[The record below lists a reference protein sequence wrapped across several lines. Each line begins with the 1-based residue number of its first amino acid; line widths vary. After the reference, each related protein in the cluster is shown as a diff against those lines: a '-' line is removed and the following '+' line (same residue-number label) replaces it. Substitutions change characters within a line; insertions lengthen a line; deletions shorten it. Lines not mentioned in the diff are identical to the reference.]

1 MLRNLKIKTRFFGN
15 KIKQISL
22 LELVSTQKG
31 IYDLKVLILKRD
43 YSNNIEKKVNSEK
56 VLLNK
61 LINKET
67 KKNFQADF
75 IFNENINLNKKP
87 SNLELNLIV
96 KEKEWKEIWNQ
107 KFNKYKKIGKYLPT
121 ISDRLFFSYLQERKL
136 NLKSKY
142 TFNNFLSSSKIVNYS
157 FQTNKKVDINSLY
170 KLLKS
175 FFKTLKSLISVPILK
190 ITPENLKIL
199 LFYYVIPNKT
209 ILKAKQNYNK
219 YIRKDDKLFKDTIL
233 RTKLIKIMSRY
244 KMILFLSKWKENNN
258 TIKLSNLNNKT
269 SSLSIPLAYKIQE
282 SLLENTNLTNQEI
295 EILRELGLSI
305 NNISEKEQRKLAIF
319 SIKTVQYNLSK
330 LIPFYKKL
338 VTLLF
343 ETDFK
348 LLLENNHL
356 KNIKIFNSNHCIKI
370 NKILANNIFNKLSL
384 NKELSIDKLTDTFDI
399 LNFRNNI
406 DKEKKLIKISTIE
419 NNIEKLSLEINISK
433 LQLEISPILNSLKI
447 SSLHK
452 IVLELVL
459 LYSELNS
466 LKEKMKIQ
474 DLFKKNYKKDIVYSL
489 TYLNKLV
496 LFFIKLK
503 KYQTVLAAKQKEFSN
518 SNYNNFKFIN
528 FKIEGLE
535 ELNLENLE
543 KFYNSYSNLKIN
555 RKNFNILQEKKEIYN
570 YLNLPSITDIL
581 SLIKEQ
587 NFEFS
592 EEPLIMNY
600 SNPYGYKNAN
610 LLLIIALHSLYRA
623 ILIEH
628 LNKTTKEEKIESEKD
643 LQKKLLIN
651 DNYKSNVNELTLKD
665 SLNKIRVHLVN
676 LDHYNGT
683 NESKKNLISK
693 VESNN
698 GTSLIS
704 LNKIKFKY
712 LISFLEK
719 IFNKSIELELI
730 RLKYPAHNSNILAQI
745 LAISSNKL
753 KFFTMMRKL
762 LYNVNIKQPGV
773 LKHNFNI
780 IPSYLSGIKVRLG
793 GRLSTENLIP
803 RKTVKTYQIGSIARN
818 KTNYRELSRITLKNK
833 RGAYSFTVITS
844 HIFNTNKKI
853 KY

>member
-1 MLRNLKIKTRFFGN
+1 MLTNLKIKTRSFGN
-15 KIKQISL
+15 RIKQITL
-22 LELVSTQKG
+22 LEWISTQKSKYG
-31 IYDLKVLILKRD
+31 LEVFILKRD
-43 YSNNIEKKVNSEK
+43 YSIEIKVNSEK

-61 LINKET
+61 LISKET
-67 KKNFQADF
+67 KQKFQKDF
-75 IFNENINLNKKP
+75 NFNESVNLNKKS

-157 FQTNKKVDINSLY
+157 FQTNKKVNINSLY

-175 FFKTLKSLISVPILK
+175 FFKTLKSLISFPILK
-190 ITPENLKIL
+190 NTPNKFKIL

-209 ILKAKQNYNK
+209 ILKAKQNYNQ

-269 SSLSIPLAYKIQE
+269 SSLSIPLVYKIQD
-282 SLLENTNLTNQEI
+282 SLLENTNFTNQEI

-305 NNISEKEQRKLAIF
+305 NNISEKEQRKLAIL

-384 NKELSIDKLTDTFDI
+384 NKELNIDKLTDTFDI
-399 LNFRNNI
+399 LKIRDNI

-419 NNIEKLSLEINISK
+419 NNLEKISLEINISK
-433 LQLEISPILNSLKI
+433 LQLENSPILNSLKI

-474 DLFKKNYKKDIVYSL
+474 DLFKNNYKKDIVYSL
-489 TYLNKLV
+489 IFLNKLV

-503 KYQTVLAAKQKEFSN
+503 KYKTVLAAKQKEFSK
-518 SNYNNFKFIN
+518 SNDNKFKLIN
-528 FKIEGLE
+528 FKMEGLE

-543 KFYNSYSNLKIN
+543 KFYHSYSNLKIN
-555 RKNFNILQEKKEIYN
+555 RKIFNILQEKKEIYN
-570 YLNLPSITDIL
+570 YLNLPSITEIL

-628 LNKTTKEEKIESEKD
+628 LNKTTKEEKIESD
-643 LQKKLLIN
+643 HQKKLLIN
-651 DNYKSNVNELTLKD
+651 DNYKFNVNELTLKD
-665 SLNKIRVHLVN
+665 SLNKIRVYLEN
-676 LDHYNGT
+676 LDNYNGI
-683 NESKKNLISK
+683 NESKQNLLSK

-818 KTNYRELSRITLKNK
+818 KTNYRECSRITLKNK